1 MAALERREAKTV
13 TVTVAVLVVAMWRE
27 LLSRSGAVARELPL
41 WHCGLHGERRRQR
54 EEAGCLGLVLVVA
67 KEREMLSLRCG
78 GPHVEGLWL
87 GQELGFPRGGLVLGA
102 LEEAC
107 AGREWGWW
115 LLHGGPDE
123 GTMWE
128 GLLLWSWCCWHRLKE
143 GSLGAGVRHPGQA

>member
-1 MAALERREAKTV
+1 M
-13 TVTVAVLVVAMWRE
+13 VV
-27 LLSRSGAVARELPL
+27 AVARELPL

-67 KEREMLSLRCG
+67 KEREKLSLRCG

-102 LEEAC
+102 LEGAC
-107 AGREWGWW
+107 AGREWGWR
-115 LLHGGPDE
+115 LLHGGPE
-123 GTMWE
+123 QGTMWE

-143 GSLGAGVRHPGQA
+143 GSLGAGARHPGWA